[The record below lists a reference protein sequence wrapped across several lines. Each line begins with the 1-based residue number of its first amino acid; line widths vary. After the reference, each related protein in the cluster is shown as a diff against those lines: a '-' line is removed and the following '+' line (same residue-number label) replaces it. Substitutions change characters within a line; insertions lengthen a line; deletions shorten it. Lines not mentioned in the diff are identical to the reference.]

1 MKLRNITLEVK
12 EFGDLELIPVF
23 SLVQAFSNPT
33 AASDLSRLMKEC
45 FLSLRS
51 IYGDAL
57 NPFWDEENSRLKL
70 HSGELAALTE
80 AATKHLERSKTYQ
93 SSSASI
99 SPSPAKTADQEFVER
114 EFVEAVRDKVNPNPA
129 EQLGQVVANQE
140 RQRRIEQLQ
149 QELRKELSAL

>member
-1 MKLRNITLEVK
+1 MKLRNTTLEVK

-93 SSSASI
+93 SSNASI
-99 SPSPAKTADQEFVER
+99 TPVKTADK
-114 EFVEAVRDKVNPNPA
+114 EFVEAVRDRAGYGNPG
-129 EQLGQVVANQE
+129 EQHLGEVIANQE

-149 QELRKELSAL
+149 QELSALQA

>member
-99 SPSPAKTADQEFVER
+99 SPSPAKTADQEFVE
-114 EFVEAVRDKVNPNPA
+114 AVRDKVNPNPA

-149 QELRKELSAL
+149 QELQKELSAL